1 MKPDQT
7 GSDLIQTFA
16 KTGKCFVFRPQ
27 KFKNLQASRILQ
39 PDIFSWDPSKS
50 PIEDLN
56 QKVFSKH
63 NSRKVILKY
72 DECTRTYKYG
82 NGSICGHRNMRFDPL
97 SKSLRKNFDKVR
109 ILFSIIENFQTYW

>member
-39 PDIFSWDPSKS
+39 ADLQVRPFKKS
-50 PIEDLN
+50 PIEDFSRRF
-56 QKVFSKH
+56 FSKH
-63 NSRKVILKY
+63 NSRKLILKP

-82 NGSICGHRNMRFDPL
+82 KKFGKL
-97 SKSLRKNFDKVR
+97 LRKLFDTTTN
-109 ILFSIIENFQTYW
+109 IFFLS

>member
-39 PDIFSWDPSKS
+39 ADLQVGPFKKVQLKIFP
-50 PIEDLN
+50 EGF
-56 QKVFSKH
+56 FSKH
-63 NSRKVILKY
+63 NSRKLILKA
-72 DECTRTYKYG
+72 DECTRTYKYRKR
-82 NGSICGHRNMRFDPL
+82 SSHFDPFG
-97 SKSLRKNFDKVR
+97 KFLRK
-109 ILFSIIENFQTYW
+109 LS